1 MQTVTRERNISK
13 LFTETRN
20 ELGLSEKGERRERE
34 ERREILRVKDSQR
47 EREREKGETSS
58 ERQMDRDIMIE
69 EEKGHNNGETYKD
82 NRGRIEIDKWTE

>member
-1 MQTVTRERNISK
+1 MQTVTREGNISK

-58 ERQMDRDIMIE
+58 E
-69 EEKGHNNGETYKD
+69 
-82 NRGRIEIDKWTE
+82 